1 METITLQPYLTVL
14 QSWQD
19 GSIRIGNSRVLL
31 DLVIVA
37 FNEGRT
43 PEEIVIQFPTLK
55 LAEVYSAI
63 AYYLENHEQ
72 IDAYLVNRAI
82 EAEELWTN
90 IESNPHQQKLRQKL
104 LARKAKA

>member
-1 METITLQPYLTVL
+1 MDTITLQPHLTVL

-19 GSIRIGNSRVLL
+19 GSIRVGNSRVLL

-43 PEEIVIQFPTLK
+43 PEEIVIQFPVLK

-63 AYYLENHEQ
+63 AYYLENREQ
-72 IDAYLVNRAI
+72 LDAYLDNRAV
-82 EAEELWTN
+82 EAEQLWSK
-90 IESNPHQQKLRQKL
+90 IESDPHQQELRQKL
-104 LARKAKA
+104 LARKTNK